1 MVIASTGKIGP
12 AVLACAC
19 ALIAGAPAPAWA
31 GAWTEP
37 AGSGLLIETLF
48 GWTGDGAPWGGNP
61 AVKQQ
66 RADAQTYVEYGL
78 TDEVTV
84 FGQMAIE
91 RYVLAP
97 PTPNVYTGLDYSDA
111 GVRARLWTTGE
122 WVVSGETTLFA
133 PGASNPAAPAQAGN
147 TGGAGEARLLA
158 GTNFS
163 LGQWPGFLDAELGYR
178 LRTAGPPDEWHAD
191 LTVGVKP
198 APGVMLMVQD
208 FTTVS
213 AASANRDFPAWR
225 SSVIE
230 ASLVVP
236 LADRWSLQI
245 GFFTSVLAVKTN
257 TERGAAMS
265 VWRRF

>member
-1 MVIASTGKIGP
+1 MTACARKLGP
-12 AVLACAC
+12 AAILACAC
-19 ALIAGAPAPAWA
+19 ALIVGAPAVAWA
-31 GAWTEP
+31 GAWTLP
-37 AGSGLLIETLF
+37 GGSGLLIETLF

-78 TDEVTV
+78 NDDVTV
-84 FGQMAIE
+84 FGQMALE
-91 RYVLAP
+91 RYALGP
-97 PTPNVYTGLDYSDA
+97 PTPNTYTGFDYSAA
-111 GVRARLWTTGE
+111 GVRAKLWSTGE
-122 WVVSGETTLFA
+122 WVFSGETTVFV
-133 PGASNPAAPAQAGN
+133 PGAGNAAAAAQAGN

-163 LGQWPGFLDAELGYR
+163 FGQWPGFVDAELGYR
-178 LRTAGPPDEWHAD
+178 LRTAGPPDEWHGD
-191 LTVGVKP
+191 VTVGLKP
-198 APGVMLMVQD
+198 APGFILLLQD

-213 AASANRDFPAWR
+213 TASTNREFPAWR

-236 LADRWSLQI
+236 LVDRWSVQI
-245 GFFTSVLAVKTN
+245 GGFTSVLAVKTN
-257 TERGAAMS
+257 TERGAALS